1 MNLTLG
7 YRLKEWL
14 VNLGLAENIVII
26 LKNIIIVVVIL
37 ALSYLAYIITKK
49 LLLFIIKKVVA
60 KSKTKWDDILLEQG
74 FFNRLANLAPALV
87 IYHSVKLALVNYPHI
102 ISIIILAINIYVIII
117 GLLIIDSFLS
127 ASHKIYNTLPA
138 SKNRPIK
145 SIIQLVKIIIYFTGF
160 ILILSILLNKSPVYF
175 LSGLGAFAVVLML
188 VFKDSILGFVA
199 SIQLSANKMVRIGD
213 WISMPDH
220 DADGTIIEITLNTVK
235 VKNWDQTISTIP
247 IYSLVSESFINWRG
261 MEESGG
267 RRIKRSISVDMKSIK
282 FCTEKMLNKF
292 KKIQLITDYISD
304 KQKEIKEFNR
314 KHNVD
319 ESVSVNGRRLTNI
332 GIFRKYVEEYL
343 KQHPKIHNDMTF
355 IVRQLHPTERGLPVE
370 IYVFSND
377 QKWAN
382 YEAIQSDIFD
392 HILAIIP
399 EFELKIFQNPT
410 GDDFKK
416 LSS

>member
-7 YRLKEWL
+7 YRFKEWL
-14 VNLGLAENIVII
+14 VNIGLAENIATVLKIVII
-26 LKNIIIVVVIL
+26 IVVIL

-49 LLLFIIKKVVA
+49 IILFIIKKAVT
-60 KSKTKWDDILLEQG
+60 KSKTKWDDVLLEQG

-87 IYHSVKLALVNYPHI
+87 IYYSVKLALVSYPHTV
-102 ISIIILAINIYVIII
+102 SIIVSAIYIYLIII
-117 GLLIIDSFLS
+117 GLLIIDSFLN
-127 ASHKIYNTLPA
+127 ALHKIYSTLSA

-145 SIIQLVKIIIYFTGF
+145 SIIQLAKIIIYFTGF
-160 ILILSILLNKSPVYF
+160 ILILSIILNKSPVYF
-175 LSGLGAFAVVLML
+175 LSGLGALAAVLML
-188 VFKDSILGFVA
+188 VFKDSILGFIA
-199 SIQLSANKMVRIGD
+199 GIQLSANNMVRIGD
-213 WISMPDH
+213 WISMPGNN
-220 DADGTIIEITLNTVK
+220 ADGTIIEITLNTVK

-247 IYSLVSESFINWRG
+247 IYSLVSDSFINWRG

-267 RRIKRSISVDMKSIK
+267 RRIKRSISIDMKSVK
-282 FCTEKMLNKF
+282 FCTEKMLDKL
-292 KKIQLITDYISD
+292 KKIQLIIDYIND
-304 KQKEIKEFNR
+304 KQKEIKEFNK

-319 ESVSVNGRRLTNI
+319 ESVSVNGRRLTNV
-332 GIFRKYVEEYL
+332 GVFRKYVEEYL

-355 IVRQLHPTERGLPVE
+355 LVRQLQPTEKGLPVE